1 MYKLRVRYY
10 SFASY
15 REKICVVRE
24 LITQPFKDLKC
35 NLVELKKYDNV
46 SNCQAIYLLLN

>member
-1 MYKLRVRYY
+1 MYKLRVRY

-15 REKICVVRE
+15 REKICVLRE